1 MNITVFGAGVTGIAS
16 AWFLRKAGHEVTVIE
31 RREGP
36 GLETSF
42 ANGGQ
47 ISVSHAEPWAN
58 PHAPL
63 QILRWLGREDAPLLF
78 RLRAD
83 WQQWRWGFAFLRQ
96 CTPSRLRHNIRQLV
110 ALGNYS
116 RAVLQALRAETA
128 IHYDQQSRGILHF
141 HTSPAA
147 WQAAQHAAQLMR
159 EAGCELQAVSA
170 EECAAIEPALAPQ
183 LARIAGGTYSPGD
196 ESGDAHRFTAELA
209 SRCEAA
215 GVRFRYGTGVDA
227 LEPGANGGISHAML
241 RMADGSTDRI
251 AVGHAVICLGVR
263 SAGLLRPLG
272 IALRIY
278 PVKGYSVTLPVED
291 PARAFTVSLTDDAH
305 KLVYSRLGERLRIA
319 GTAEFNGYDTS
330 LNPAR
335 CEAILQRFGELFP
348 GAADHGRAQY
358 WAGLRPA
365 TPSNLPYIG
374 GTRYS
379 NLWLNTGHGTLG
391 WTQACGAA
399 AALAELVSG
408 RRPAVDFGFSAAVPH
423 G

>member
-1 MNITVFGAGVTGIAS
+1 MHITVFGAGVTGITS

-31 RREGP
+31 HREGP

-58 PHAPL
+58 PRAPL
-63 QILRWLGREDAPLLF
+63 QILRWLGQEDAPLLF

-83 WQQWRWGFAFLRQ
+83 LQQWRWGLAFLRQ
-96 CTPSRLRHNIRQLV
+96 CTPSRLRQNVRQLV

-116 RAVLQALRAETA
+116 RAVLQALRAETG
-128 IHYDQQSRGILHF
+128 IRYDQQSRGILHF
-141 HTSPAA
+141 YTSPGA
-147 WQAAQHAAQLMR
+147 WRSAQHAAQLMR
-159 EAGCELQAVSA
+159 EAGCELRAVSA

-183 LARIAGGTYSPGD
+183 LARIAGGTYSPAD

-209 SRCEAA
+209 SRCATA
-215 GVRFRYGTGVDA
+215 GVRFRYGTRVEA
-227 LEPGANGGISHAML
+227 LVPGADGGITHALL
-241 RMADGSTDRI
+241 RMADGATERMDI
-251 AVGHAVICLGVR
+251 GHGVVCLGVR

-272 IALRIY
+272 ITLRIF

-319 GTAEFNGYDTS
+319 GTAEFNGYDTA

-335 CEAILQRFGELFP
+335 CNAILQRFGELFP
-348 GAADHGRAQY
+348 GAADPGRAQF

-374 GTRYS
+374 GTRRR

-408 RRPAVDFGFSAAVPH
+408 RRPAVDFGFSEAAPR